1 MGFRHYSIYSIINRN
16 ALVHKDRIALISGSQ
31 ILTHKQFLEK
41 VDRLACGFLRVGLEK
56 GDRIGVLAKNSL
68 EYIYLFGAAAKIGAI
83 MLPINWR
90 LKPEEIEYIIADG
103 DPKIMFVSSEFHNMV
118 IPLISKYSFRK
129 KCYTMGQGSGDL
141 ADFNDLMEN
150 DGICPEVE
158 IDSDN
163 EYVII
168 YTAAIHGRP
177 RGATITHNNIL
188 FFNLQS
194 MYCFRLTADDV
205 HICLMPFFHNFGLC
219 FTLIV
224 MQAGGSTI
232 ILPKFDVDLA
242 LKHIQDDRATIFGVF
257 PPMLDS
263 LLDRAQECNYDL
275 SSIRVVMGLERPET
289 VKRFEDMTGA
299 TFWTGYAQAET
310 GGFISLAPYFERP
323 GSSGVPGFVTQIAIM
338 DEYGRIQKPGNTG
351 EIVARGP
358 MIFKGYW
365 NLEKD
370 NEYTF
375 RHGWHHTG
383 DLGRFDEEGYLWYV
397 GRTSE
402 KDLIKPGG
410 ENVYPAE
417 VEKVILE
424 HPMVQEV
431 TVIGV
436 SDQQWGEAIKAI
448 CVLKKKNSLKKNEL
462 IEFVGER
469 IAKFKRPKYVV
480 FVSDLPKTEDGSIDR
495 QQVTSIYGGS

>member
-1 MGFRHYSIYSIINRN
+1 M
-16 ALVHKDRIALISGSQ
+16 K
-31 ILTHKQFLEK
+31 
-41 VDRLACGFLRVGLEK
+41 
-56 GDRIGVLAKNSL
+56 
-68 EYIYLFGAAAKIGAI
+68 
-83 MLPINWR
+83 
-90 LKPEEIEYIIADG
+90 
-103 DPKIMFVSSEFHNMV
+103 
-118 IPLISKYSFRK
+118 
-129 KCYTMGQGSGDL
+129 
-141 ADFNDLMEN
+141 N
-150 DGICPEVE
+150 DGICPEFEV
-158 IDSDN
+158 DSN
-163 EYVII
+163 STFVII

-177 RGATITHNNIL
+177 RGATVTHNSIL

-219 FTLIV
+219 FTLNV
-224 MQAGGSTI
+224 MHVGGSTI
-232 ILPKFDVDLA
+232 ILPKFDVDQA
-242 LKHIQDDRATIFGVF
+242 LKHIQDDKVTIFGVF
-257 PPMLDS
+257 PPMLES
-263 LLDRAQECNYDL
+263 LLDKAQECNYDL

-289 VKRFEDMTGA
+289 VKRLEEMTGA

-338 DEYGRIQKPGNTG
+338 DEYGRIQEPGKKG

-358 MIFKGYW
+358 MIFRGYW

-370 NEYTF
+370 NEHTF
-375 RHGWHHTG
+375 RYGWHHTG

-417 VEKVILE
+417 VEMVILE
-424 HPMVQEV
+424 HPMVREV
-431 TVIGV
+431 AVIGV
-436 SDQQWGEAIKAI
+436 SDQQWGEAIKAV
-448 CVLKKKNSLKKNEL
+448 CVLKKKNSVKENEL

-469 IAKFKRPKYVV
+469 IAKFKRPKHVL
-480 FVSDLPKTEDGSIDR
+480 FVSSLPKTEDGSIDR
-495 QQVTSIYGGS
+495 QKVKSVYGGS